1 MKSPDIINLWFC
13 ETNEYIKTMK
23 PALRFAIFLCFVRLR
38 INGWNPPEMLLQLS
52 RACTCPGEPE
62 PQAASKASPDY
73 NLEVIFHHQIGDSLG
88 FIIKLVNP
96 WHQFRSSPCRVSK
109 CHTESLLYC
118 LVISDSV
125 ASGATWW
132 CSSNL
137 SWRSKMC
144 CPNPESALQH
154 QHQDDLL
161 RSANFFQRPSIITS
175 SSKLPPRLKDLI
187 GRSLTL
193 FWVIGSRQN
202 TLDDPQ
208 CHAAILNG
216 LPQKV
221 ELWENVRKC
230 EKAQPK
236 KAMAPGYSWPCS
248 NSPAMK
254 TIFHA
259 ATALIRGT
267 LVAFDPQMSH
277 GIKHW
282 NRPHDACLQGE
293 TRIRLWVE
301 LGPRFSFLWN
311 SPIPQTLHSWC
322 EVVSNLS
329 TLRLSSEL
337 FHLGSL
343 DVGDFAHKTAKE
355 CIHASATSATSPP
368 LSHGHL
374 ATRPP
379 IVQVLG
385 LQPSSMAADPRG
397 IQGPIP
403 LGSVVA
409 SGV

>member
-1 MKSPDIINLWFC
+1 MFCSSANQWLKSTWNASAAFSSLH
-13 ETNEYIKTMK
+13 
-23 PALRFAIFLCFVRLR
+23 LS
-38 INGWNPPEMLLQLS
+38 GWTRTSGGQQSITGLQSGSHLS
-52 RACTCPGEPE
+52 SSNWGF
-62 PQAASKASPDY
+62 
-73 NLEVIFHHQIGDSLG
+73 IGFHHQIGESMTSIQVQPMPGLQVPHWEPPVLLG
-88 FIIKLVNP
+88 DLRLGGIWCNLV
-96 WHQFRSSPCRVSK
+96 
-109 CHTESLLYC
+109 
-118 LVISDSV
+118 
-125 ASGATWW
+125 